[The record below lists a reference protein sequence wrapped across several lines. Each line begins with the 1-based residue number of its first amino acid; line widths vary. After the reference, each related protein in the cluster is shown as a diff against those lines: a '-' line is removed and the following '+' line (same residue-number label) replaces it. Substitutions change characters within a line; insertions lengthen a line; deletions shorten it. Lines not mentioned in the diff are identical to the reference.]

1 MTQDPEPKKEKNK
14 DKVRSAWISF
24 VGRIVAQLVG
34 AIATVSLGVMVL
46 HRYSGP
52 ERQVPLQP
60 APPSVTIVF
69 ISAIPSTNAG
79 IDGQPVLPAAEIAA
93 QQAQMARA
101 IAKAMSSSMPPG
113 N

>member
-14 DKVRSAWISF
+14 DRVRSAWISF

-34 AIATVSLGVMVL
+34 AVATVSLGVMVL

-60 APPSVTIVF
+60 APPSVTVVF
-69 ISAIPSTNAG
+69 ISAIPSTTTG
-79 IDGQPVLPAAEIAA
+79 IDGPLLPAAEIAA

-101 IAKAMSSSMPPG
+101 IVNAMSSRMPPG